1 MPSTPARGR
10 GQACYPTSWN
20 RTIRHG
26 TEVLRSLT
34 PHGQSHLAG
43 CPRWLSTIRSNSYLF
58 WSSYSWIIDV
68 MAFIQNEWTSRAF
81 TLAAVMWSSLSW
93 AFKSEFISSSRRACI
108 RQTNGLWLEA
118 TDTWSFK
125 KRYDH
130 YTWEMP
136 DSNSSGFSPF
146 GLTIFALV
154 LNMACVWNTNRLIRI
169 KKTTP

>member
-20 RTIRHG
+20 GTIRHG

-58 WSSYSWIIDV
+58 WSSYSWITDV
-68 MAFIQNEWTSRAF
+68 MSFIKNERTSRAF

-118 TDTWSFK
+118 TDTWSYLK
-125 KRYDH
+125 KDMIIIPGKCQTQTRLAFRHSAWLFSRWYW
-130 YTWEMP
+130 TWPVSETQT
-136 DSNSSGFSPF
+136 D
-146 GLTIFALV
+146 LLE
-154 LNMACVWNTNRLIRI
+154 
-169 KKTTP
+169 